1 MYSSCFYAQLRRR
14 AIPLLHQGGGAAGSL
29 LWTRRAVAPR
39 TEGKTA
45 GQSPGKHEQ
54 NPFCHCT
61 YPRKSSKNTKK
72 CENCE
77 FCTLFCRISSE
88 HATNMQRTSTGAPEP
103 RAKCAIFADFR
114 PVLVLTGI
122 GVVRH
127 LRAGVRTVGS
137 ELDRNTRVAE
147 RGPGA
152 ALGERKAD
160 DPR

>member
-1 MYSSCFYAQLRRR
+1 MRQICAKPHNYDSNR
-14 AIPLLHQGGGAAGSL
+14 ATSIIQTAISVQFWASERPNVFFGA
-29 LWTRRAVAPR
+29 
-39 TEGKTA
+39 
-45 GQSPGKHEQ
+45 
-54 NPFCHCT
+54 
-61 YPRKSSKNTKK
+61 
-72 CENCE
+72 
-77 FCTLFCRISSE
+77 
-88 HATNMQRTSTGAPEP
+88 MQRTSTGAPEP

-114 PVLVLTGI
+114 SVLVLTGI